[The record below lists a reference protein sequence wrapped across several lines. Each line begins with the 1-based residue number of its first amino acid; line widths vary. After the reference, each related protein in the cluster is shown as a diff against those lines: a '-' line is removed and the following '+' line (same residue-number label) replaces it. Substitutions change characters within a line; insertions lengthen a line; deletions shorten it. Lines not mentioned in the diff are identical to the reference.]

1 MKKFLSTVALLTV
14 IATPAFAQSF
24 DPDNGTGNA
33 LAFSQNAPENEK
45 TAVRNSEGLHSFA
58 MVPPPE
64 SSRVPPFDYRRGT
77 SEYPF
82 GPGYNLPYPDRPYGD
97 PDHW

>member
-1 MKKFLSTVALLTV
+1 MKKALSTVALLTV
-14 IATPAFAQSF
+14 TATSAF
-24 DPDNGTGNA
+24 
-33 LAFSQNAPENEK
+33 AFSQNAPQNEK
-45 TAVRNSEGLHSFA
+45 AAVHRSGLHSFA
-58 MVPPPE
+58 MVPANG
-64 SSRVPPFDYRRGT
+64 SSRVPQFDYHRST